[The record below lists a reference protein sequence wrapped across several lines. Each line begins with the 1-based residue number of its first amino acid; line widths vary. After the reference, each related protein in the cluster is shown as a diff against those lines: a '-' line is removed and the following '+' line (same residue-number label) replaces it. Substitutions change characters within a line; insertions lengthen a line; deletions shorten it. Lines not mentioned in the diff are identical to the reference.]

1 MLKYLFYLFV
11 IIASVFFIACGSSTF
26 EDVLNGKII
35 LDEQER
41 SILAKFFNDQNLDLK
56 TIAVFIDEYMPM
68 ADNYISI
75 SNSHLVELRINN
87 SDLGNMG
94 FVSFLPKLRFLDLSD
109 NKIKS
114 IEGLKNLVDLEN
126 LYLSNNEISKI
137 EGLDTL
143 KNLKELVL
151 TGNEITKIQNLSAL
165 ANLIALHLELQ
176 ENNGIAKIEN
186 LDDLEALTLLNL
198 DKNSIKK
205 IENLD
210 SLKNLNILSLNSNQ
224 IKEIDGLENLT
235 ALNSVFLSNNQIT
248 KIPQWTKRLTTF
260 DISNN
265 PIEESQTDLVE
276 TADQQEVPLDE
287 NPSGY
292 GFASGKSESLKLSYG
307 SGLSGSY
314 KLSIK
319 SLKGSYANS
328 IEVKISTTPSIV
340 AVSMLVSVETSDI
353 YIYIV
358 DENGQWKKY
367 LVKAGKQVNIKGYI
381 NKFTYNQYQFY
392 IEAVNSSAK
401 NIKIDIIF
409 GS

>member
-1 MLKYLFYLFV
+1 
-11 IIASVFFIACGSSTF
+11 
-26 EDVLNGKII
+26 
-35 LDEQER
+35 
-41 SILAKFFNDQNLDLK
+41 
-56 TIAVFIDEYMPM
+56 MPL

-75 SNSHLVELRINN
+75 ENGQVVELRINN
-87 SDLGNMG
+87 SDLENMK
-94 FVSFLPKLRFLDLSD
+94 FVSSLQKLRFLDLSD
-109 NKIKS
+109 NKI
-114 IEGLKNLVDLEN
+114 IAIDGLENLVNLES

-143 KNLKELVL
+143 GNLTELVL
-151 TGNEITKIQNLSAL
+151 TGNKITKIQNLEAL
-165 ANLIALHLELQ
+165 VNLIGLHLAFQ
-176 ENNGIAKIEN
+176 QNNGIGKIEN

-224 IKEIDGLENLT
+224 IKEIENLENLT
-235 ALNSVFLSNNQIT
+235 SLGSVFLSNNQIT
-248 KIPQWTKRLTTF
+248 QIPQWTNKLATF
-260 DISNN
+260 DVSNN
-265 PIEESQTDLVE
+265 PIEKSQTDLIE

-287 NPSGY
+287 NPGGY

-392 IEAVNSSAK
+392 IEAVNGSAK
-401 NIKIDIIF
+401 NIEISATF
-409 GS
+409 GA